1 MSLYGAMQAA
11 VSGLNAQS
19 QTLAIISDNIA
30 NSSTTGYKTTQAS
43 FSSLVTQQS
52 ASSQY
57 SAGGVSVTGMQNVG
71 EQGLIE
77 ATSSSTHMAID
88 GNGLFV
94 VTDSNGDYF
103 YTRDGE
109 FEIDD
114 EGYLRTNDGYYL
126 MAYELDDNGNPV
138 GGNSNDLASLSRV
151 NVSDV
156 TGTATAT
163 QSIELEANLPADA
176 AIGDTFDT
184 TVQIH
189 DSLGVAQNLGLTW
202 EKTNANEW
210 SLSIDDP
217 NSPSDSAVTTGTT
230 TGGPYTLTFNQD
242 GTLATAVPSLDFTV
256 TGWTSG
262 AADST
267 ISLDLGTPGSADGI
281 TQFASDDGDAD
292 FQLYAIEQDGAHYG
306 QLSSVEIDEDG
317 TVVAHFDNDDA
328 RDIYEIP
335 IATFP
340 NENGLQRH
348 SGNAYSATQQSGAY
362 LLSSAGDAGAGS
374 IVSGAL
380 EASTVD
386 IADEFT
392 RMIVAQEAYSAAS
405 RVISTSDEMMSEL
418 LNIVR

>member
-1 MSLYGAMQAA
+1 MSLYGAMQSA

-43 FSSLVTQQS
+43 FSSMVTQQL

-57 SAGGVSVTGMQNVG
+57 SAGGVSVTGMQNVS

-77 ATSSSTHMAID
+77 ATSSNTDLAID

-94 VTDSNGDYF
+94 VTDANGDYF

-109 FEIDD
+109 FQIDD
-114 EGYLRTNDGYYL
+114 EGYMRTNDGYYL
-126 MAYELDDNGNPV
+126 MAYELDANGDPV

-151 NVSDV
+151 NVDGV

-163 QSIELEANLPADA
+163 ESIELEANLPADA
-176 AIGDTFDT
+176 AIGDSFDT
-184 TVQIH
+184 TVQVH
-189 DSLGVAQNLGLTW
+189 DSLGVPQNLGLTW

-210 SLSIDDP
+210 NLSIADP
-217 NSPSDSAVTTGTT
+217 NAPNDSTVTTGTT

-242 GTLATAVPSLDFTV
+242 GTLASAVPALDFTIS
-256 TGWTSG
+256 GWTSG
-262 AADST
+262 AADSN
-267 ISLDLGTPGSADGI
+267 ISLDIGTVGSAGGV

-292 FQLYAIEQDGAHYG
+292 FQLYSIEQDGAHYG

-317 TVVAHFDNDDA
+317 TVVANFDNGDA

-348 SGNAYSATQQSGAY
+348 SGNAYAATVQSGAY

>member
-1 MSLYGAMQAA
+1 MSLYGAMQSA

-43 FSSLVTQQS
+43 FSSMVTQQS

-57 SAGGVSVTGMQNVG
+57 SAGGVSVTGMQNVS

-77 ATSSSTHMAID
+77 ATSSNTDLAID

-94 VTDSNGDYF
+94 VTDANGDYF

-109 FEIDD
+109 FQIDD
-114 EGYLRTNDGYYL
+114 EGYMRTNDGYYL
-126 MAYELDDNGNPV
+126 MAYELDANGDPV

-151 NVSDV
+151 NVDGV

-176 AIGDTFDT
+176 AIGDSFDT
-184 TVQIH
+184 TVQVH

-210 SLSIDDP
+210 NLSIADP
-217 NSPSDSAVTTGTT
+217 NAPNDSTVTTGTT

-242 GTLATAVPSLDFTV
+242 GTLASAVPALDFTIS
-256 TGWTSG
+256 GWTSG
-262 AADST
+262 AADSN
-267 ISLDLGTPGSADGI
+267 ISLDIGTVGSAGGV

-292 FQLYAIEQDGAHYG
+292 FQLYSIEQDGAHYG

-317 TVVAHFDNDDA
+317 TVVANFDNGDA

-340 NENGLQRH
+340 NENGLQKH
-348 SGNAYSATQQSGAY
+348 SGNAYAATTQSGAY

>member
-1 MSLYGAMQAA
+1 MSLYGAMQSA

-43 FSSLVTQQS
+43 FSSMVTQQS

-57 SAGGVSVTGMQNVG
+57 SAGGVSVTGMQNVS

-77 ATSSSTHMAID
+77 ATSSNTDLAID

-94 VTDSNGDYF
+94 VTDANGDYF

-109 FEIDD
+109 FQIDD
-114 EGYLRTNDGYYL
+114 EGYMRTNDGYYL
-126 MAYELDDNGNPV
+126 MAYELDANGDPV

-151 NVSDV
+151 NVDGV

-163 QSIELEANLPADA
+163 ESIELEANLPADA
-176 AIGDTFDT
+176 AIGDSFDT
-184 TVQIH
+184 TVQVH

-210 SLSIDDP
+210 NLSIADP
-217 NSPSDSAVTTGTT
+217 NAPNDSTVTTGTT

-242 GTLATAVPSLDFTV
+242 GTLASAVPALDFTIS
-256 TGWTSG
+256 GWTSG

-267 ISLDLGTPGSADGI
+267 ISLDIGAVGSAGGV

-292 FQLYAIEQDGAHYG
+292 FQLYSIEQDGAHYG

-317 TVVAHFDNDDA
+317 TVVANFDNGDA

-340 NENGLQRH
+340 NENGLQRQ
-348 SGNAYSATQQSGAY
+348 SGNAYAATVQSGAY
-362 LLSSAGDAGAGS
+362 LLSSAGDAGAGT